1 MHKTM
6 KTKLN
11 TLPPTIKIST
21 GFTDVMCMNTRV
33 GSVICKP
40 SQNFSRCV
48 PSFKDSSVLLNI

>member
-33 GSVICKP
+33 GSVICKLADVCHP
-40 SQNFSRCV
+40 LRTHQCY
-48 PSFKDSSVLLNI
+48 